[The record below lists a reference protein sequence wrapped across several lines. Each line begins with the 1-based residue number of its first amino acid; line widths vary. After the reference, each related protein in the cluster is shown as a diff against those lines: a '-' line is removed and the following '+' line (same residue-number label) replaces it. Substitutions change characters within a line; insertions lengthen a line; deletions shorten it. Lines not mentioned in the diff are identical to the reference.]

1 MLTPTHL
8 MVVVLA
14 AMLLRLNRD
23 EWFIALLFGVVID
36 ADHLFA
42 VPRFVSDNGW
52 AALLRQSWDDASGL
66 PWKSWFHY
74 PMAAIVVGYLSIG
87 WRLALPLAL
96 WALHLGMDGLQLML
110 GDLNTLVE
118 SALLIGSTSGVIF
131 LAYSHWSLMTGGSG
145 LKAYAAFIATSS
157 RSKLS
162 SLKGIM

>member
-1 MLTPTHL
+1 
-8 MVVVLA
+8 MVVVLG

-42 VPRFVSDNGW
+42 LPRFVSDNGW

-66 PWKSWFHY
+66 PWRSWFHH

-87 WRLALPLAL
+87 WRLALPLAF

-110 GDLNTLVE
+110 GGLNIVAE
-118 SALLIGSTSGVIF
+118 SALLLGSTAGIIS
-131 LAYSHWSLMTGGSG
+131 LTYSHWSLMTGGSG
-145 LKAYAAFIATSS
+145 LKAYAGFVATSS
-157 RSKLS
+157 KARLS

>member
-42 VPRFVSDNGW
+42 VPRYVSDNGW

-87 WRLALPLAL
+87 WRMAPPLSP
-96 WALHLGMDGLQLML
+96 LGPHRGE
-110 GDLNTLVE
+110 GGGP
-118 SALLIGSTSGVIF
+118 LIGG
-131 LAYSHWSLMTGGSG
+131 
-145 LKAYAAFIATSS
+145 
-157 RSKLS
+157 
-162 SLKGIM
+162 